1 MAYLISLIVNGVT
14 RLQNDT
20 HGTNIYADK
29 HIKNNSND
37 NYILLGGGGHIDK
50 GTFALANHGVHWD
63 GFSKRATSD
72 AIWGTLTSSNGYS
85 TLFWLDSANGG
96 GVAFSD
102 KSGQT
107 SMQIDGYFYQNEGR
121 YLVLDTNNYSSYLD
135 SRYYTE
141 SEADNRFVN
150 VAGDTMT
157 GTLIMSATN
166 KIYFPNDG
174 NYTHFFTGGTSDHFS
189 IGYGRIQ
196 GYSNIY
202 INADTDGSTTEYI
215 LMTAGYGI
223 SSSTSQG
230 LKIGYNSFTWKD
242 NTIWHAGN
250 DGSGSGLDADTVDG
264 YHASAFATAGHTHYI
279 GTTSVRTYSDYQSLT
294 GINKFLFQDD
304 GSLAIYTSDGGR
316 DCGSEHVNIQTCFD
330 SKDPQTHEYVNN
342 YTYRC
347 NLILQPRGGQVVIGK
362 NMNGVGN
369 TTEYKL
375 RIGGSTQIEG
385 SSPLLNFYDT
395 DAGSFASTT
404 ARINFN
410 NSYATVGYIEQVGE
424 TLRISSTGGSSS
436 VILNTSGYDRLFVN
450 NIGDVGIGVVNP
462 QYQLHVNYSICSNT
476 GFVKSDSSNNYV
488 LLGGGGHKSV
498 SDFATAGHSHPY
510 LPLSGGTL
518 GGELISQNGG
528 IWVQGGSSAG
538 GNVGRM
544 GLVSGIPTGLA
555 YNTSKRGVRIYS
567 NAIAFADPYN
577 GNYNNDSG
585 WIRHIEETS
594 NSGILEIAV
603 GDDGSEEI
611 RFRRY
616 NTSSNIVSD
625 VLVPN
630 ATGTL
635 ALTSQIP
642 TNNNQ
647 LTNGAGYITSSGSC
661 NYANSAGNADT
672 VDGYHASSFY
682 QIKSLRSDRDSIYD
696 LRWNYGTYDKGDFH
710 GTYEGEYPTY
720 YGAYLSLVYNNKNI
734 GALMFFDTPTSN
746 TLGHIYVRT
755 RGAGDSNTTYSEW
768 GTLAY
773 LTDNVASATYA
784 SSAGNA
790 DTVDGQNFSYSNDS
804 NSPTYLWATN
814 SNGSSFLAARGSI
827 SVNYATKAR
836 YLQADNDAASPGGA
850 LLRSGSGRADASPSG
865 DTWIYWDTLGG
876 TSSPWGFMHQQ
887 YDNLISFYGA
897 GKRISYIDLANGF
910 ITVETYNRW
919 LSPARTQ
926 LGRKDTTAYTDRSC
940 IGTTDGNLHL
950 DSYKNKD
957 IYLNYYCS
965 GEGSSQGRIYF
976 NGSSYYIKGGYYN
989 GTAAAANSVAWGNI
1003 TGKPSTF
1010 SPSSHTHD
1018 YLPLSGGTCTGNIYA
1033 PAFYESS
1040 DERLKDFY
1048 NSIDTDLDKLKSI
1061 PKKYFSWKKDNENK
1075 LHIGTSAQAIRELYP
1090 ELVSESEDG
1099 MLSVDY
1105 AKLSIVA
1112 LKAIDVLYDEIKLL
1126 KSTNSK
1132 LEKRIQE
1139 LEK

>member
-1 MAYLISLIVNGVT
+1 MAYLLSLIVNGVT

-85 TLFWLDSANGG
+85 PLLWLDSTNGG

-150 VAGDTMT
+150 VNGDTMT

-279 GTTSVRTYSDYQSLT
+279 GTTAVRTYSSSQTLT

-304 GSLAIYTSDGGR
+304 GSLAIYTTDGGQ
-316 DCGSEHVNIQTCFD
+316 DCGYEHVNIQTCFD
-330 SKDPQTHEYVNN
+330 NRDPQTHEYVND
-342 YTYRC
+342 YTHRC

-362 NMNGVGN
+362 NMNGVSN

-375 RIGGSTQIEG
+375 RVGGSTQIEA

-410 NSYATVGYIEQVGE
+410 NGYATVGYIEQVGE
-424 TLRISSTGGSSS
+424 TVRISSTGGSSS
-436 VILNTSGYDRLFVN
+436 VILSTNSYDRVFVN

-476 GFVKSDSSNNYV
+476 GFIKSDSSNNYV

-544 GLVSGIPTGLA
+544 GLVSGMPTGLA

-577 GNYNNDSG
+577 GNSNNDSG

-672 VDGYHASSFY
+672 VDGYHASAFA
-682 QIKSLRSDRDSIYD
+682 
-696 LRWNYGTYDKGDFH
+696 T
-710 GTYEGEYPTY
+710 
-720 YGAYLSLVYNNKNI
+720 
-734 GALMFFDTPTSN
+734 
-746 TLGHIYVRT
+746 
-755 RGAGDSNTTYSEW
+755 AG
-768 GTLAY
+768 
-773 LTDNVASATYA
+773 
-784 SSAGNA
+784 
-790 DTVDGQNFSYSNDS
+790 
-804 NSPTYLWATN
+804 
-814 SNGSSFLAARGSI
+814 
-827 SVNYATKAR
+827 
-836 YLQADNDAASPGGA
+836 
-850 LLRSGSGRADASPSG
+850 
-865 DTWIYWDTLGG
+865 
-876 TSSPWGFMHQQ
+876 
-887 YDNLISFYGA
+887 
-897 GKRISYIDLANGF
+897 
-910 ITVETYNRW
+910 
-919 LSPARTQ
+919 
-926 LGRKDTTAYTDRSC
+926 
-940 IGTTDGNLHL
+940 
-950 DSYKNKD
+950 
-957 IYLNYYCS
+957 
-965 GEGSSQGRIYF
+965 
-976 NGSSYYIKGGYYN
+976 
-989 GTAAAANSVAWGNI
+989 
-1003 TGKPSTF
+1003 
-1010 SPSSHTHD
+1010 HTHD
-1018 YLPLSGGTCTGNIYA
+1018 YLPFYLKTTADCNSYIEGLTVVSATDSTAAHTNHSAFLTITNLGTPFQLQIPDSDIKYIYKRYRSGSSWSSWFKIYA
-1033 PAFYESS
+1033 GYADSAGNSDTLDGYHAYSFQVISS
-1040 DERLKDFY
+1040 TTASSVSSLYCGSYSSYHVTTSYSATMTFANTPDSGKECHIIIY
-1048 NSIDTDLDKLKSI
+1048 NSGSSTITITLPSGYRRNISSI
-1061 PKKYFSWKKDNENK
+1061 SIASGAFGEVNVLNAA
-1075 LHIGTSAQAIRELYP
+1075 GTIYVRA
-1090 ELVSESEDG
+1090 V
-1099 MLSVDY
+1099 
-1105 AKLSIVA
+1105 
-1112 LKAIDVLYDEIKLL
+1112 
-1126 KSTNSK
+1126 
-1132 LEKRIQE
+1132 
-1139 LEK
+1139 